1 MGNDNSKNPKYGGA
15 NIFIEIKN
23 PTQVA
28 GQKVQ
33 GTIHLNCAQ
42 HWQDGDQL
50 WVQIE
55 GEEKSKWVD
64 IEHRTIHEG
73 ENVRHETIRHKRE
86 GK

>member
-42 HWQDGDQL
+42 HWHDGDQL
-50 WVQIE
+50 WV
-55 GEEKSKWVD
+55 
-64 IEHRTIHEG
+64 
-73 ENVRHETIRHKRE
+73 
-86 GK
+86 